1 MLCAQRTSKIRGRV
15 LEILTS
21 YLQGRRA
28 RTAVEGEFS
37 EFVHIS
43 AGIPQASRLRPLLFI
58 IYLNDL
64 IKDLES
70 LPLIYADDTTLISSE
85 IDTDKTTS
93 QLSRDLQKLSTWAKK
108 NVILLSVNKCS
119 TIICQY

>member
-1 MLCAQRTSKIRGRV
+1 MQCAQRTSKIRGRV

-43 AGIPQASRLRPLLFI
+43 AGITEPFHV
-58 IYLNDL
+58 
-64 IKDLES
+64 
-70 LPLIYADDTTLISSE
+70 
-85 IDTDKTTS
+85 
-93 QLSRDLQKLSTWAKK
+93 LST
-108 NVILLSVNKCS
+108 V
-119 TIICQY
+119 TFFCQIGTNAYKIMGY